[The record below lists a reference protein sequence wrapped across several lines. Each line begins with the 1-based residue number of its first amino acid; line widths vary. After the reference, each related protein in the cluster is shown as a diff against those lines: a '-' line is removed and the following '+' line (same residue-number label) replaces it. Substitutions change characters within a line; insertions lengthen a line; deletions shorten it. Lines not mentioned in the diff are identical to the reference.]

1 MLGIIMLSFVG
12 DPDGFLGSGASGI
25 SEAGVL
31 DQLITQMIGIALIF
45 VWTAVF
51 TWIILKGIALV
62 TDLRVDDETESQGLD
77 IMSHGE
83 RGYNME

>member
-1 MLGIIMLSFVG
+1 M
-12 DPDGFLGSGASGI
+12 
-25 SEAGVL
+25 

>member
-1 MLGIIMLSFVG
+1 LSAILTVFSVQAH
-12 DPDGFLGSGASGI
+12 PCI
-25 SEAGVL
+25 SEAGAL
-31 DQLITQMIGIALIF
+31 DQLITQMIGIVLIF

>member
-1 MLGIIMLSFVG
+1 MTV
-12 DPDGFLGSGASGI
+12 FLVHGASGI
-25 SEAGVL
+25 SEAGAL